1 MAVIVR
7 FLDLQVAVGF
17 VFCSVDR
24 NFSRFGIGFYGLA
37 QFPKVNGFVCV
48 TVFAGYG
55 NVTRF
60 NIGDIISVFLGNGL
74 CRNVGDFITVSFEF
88 RTRKTLQVL
97 REFDS

>member
-24 NFSRFGIGFYGLA
+24 NFSRFGIGFYLFA
-37 QFPKVNGFVCV
+37 QVPKINCLSRISIFLGD
-48 TVFAGYG
+48 GY
-55 NVTRF
+55 VARF
-60 NIGDIISVFLGNGL
+60 NVGYVISVFLGNGL
-74 CRNVGDFITVSFEF
+74 CRNVGNFVAVFEF
-88 RTRKTLQVL
+88 RTRKTGEVL